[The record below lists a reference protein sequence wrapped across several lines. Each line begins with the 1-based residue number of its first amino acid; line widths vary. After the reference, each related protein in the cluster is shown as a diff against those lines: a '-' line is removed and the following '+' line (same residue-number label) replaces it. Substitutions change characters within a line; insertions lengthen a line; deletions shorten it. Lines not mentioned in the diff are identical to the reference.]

1 MDWFHKAKLIENGKC
16 LFLYNAILDALI
28 RADRLSL
35 AKEIH
40 DHLVK
45 EALVKPDVFT
55 CTIMIR
61 GFCKMGEMENAHKVF
76 DEMTCKPNLITYN
89 TMIHGFC

>member
-45 EALVKPDVFT
+45 EAS
-55 CTIMIR
+55 
-61 GFCKMGEMENAHKVF
+61 GEAGCFYLYDNDQRVLQ
-76 DEMTCKPNLITYN
+76 N
-89 TMIHGFC
+89 G